1 MRKAVMFAVA
11 VATSGLVLA
20 PGLAMADQPAGNP
33 QGCFGNETVL
43 TVQDFK
49 ASGLTYGTVI
59 STFNTTPG
67 VSSFGQE
74 VVQPAQGVVCGHGS
88 QAPN

>member
-1 MRKAVMFAVA
+1 
-11 VATSGLVLA
+11 
-20 PGLAMADQPAGNP
+20 MADQPASNP

-49 ASGLTYGTVI
+49 AVGLNYGTVI
-59 STFNTTPG
+59 STVNTTPG
-67 VSSFGQE
+67 ISSFGQ
-74 VVQPAQGVVCGHGS
+74 VLVQPIQGAVCGHGS